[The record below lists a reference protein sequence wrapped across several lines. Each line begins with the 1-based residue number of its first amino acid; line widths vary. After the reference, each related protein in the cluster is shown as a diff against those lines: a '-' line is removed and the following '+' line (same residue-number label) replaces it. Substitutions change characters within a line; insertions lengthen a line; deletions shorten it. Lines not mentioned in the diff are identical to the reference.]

1 MSNGKENDNCDW
13 GVLPARFLTQ
23 NIDRVQTKLKKL
35 LSIIDPAEFA
45 IWENDHYKYNY
56 NTDLRKTNA
65 VKEILKVFS
74 VRSNEFTTIEHQ
86 VEIYKAVFY
95 LLDDRYYDINSV
107 VIEYLKFKGMHP
119 FDIEYRYKRCANNV
133 LEYLKHCM
141 NV

>member
-1 MSNGKENDNCDW
+1 MSNGEENDNCDW

-65 VKEILKVFS
+65 VKEILKVFP